1 VNPVVGRLLR
11 DPLERELAPL
21 LRRDIDPRAIVEY
34 GIPAYKR
41 YQLSGQPLLV
51 RRVRKLLSQPAR
63 SRLVQSGDYLR
74 LGTFPETETW
84 RFLDQLWRANLDFRS
99 VDRYHEFSRRIA
111 AGETIVLRSKRRRM
125 SNTSELDAYF
135 ADYVELMR
143 SMSENGYVATGA
155 SDRIMIMID
164 HHGGIM
170 KETKGRHRLA
180 AAQIAGVRSVPVR
193 ISHVHAAWVGAQDGE
208 NQLEKTR
215 QAIERAIEAANGPR
229 DQPASSVR
237 STERASR

>member
-1 VNPVVGRLLR
+1 VSSVWKKLLR
-11 DPLERELAPL
+11 DPLERELASL

-41 YQLSGQPLLV
+41 YQLSRQPLFV
-51 RRVRKLLSQPAR
+51 RRIRKLLSQPAR
-63 SRLVQSGDYLR
+63 SRLIQTGDYLR
-74 LGTFPETETW
+74 LGTFQETETW
-84 RFLDQLWRANLDFRS
+84 RFLDQLWRADLDFRA
-99 VDRYHEFSRRIA
+99 VDRYHEFARRIG

-125 SNTSELDAYF
+125 ANTKELDAYF
-135 ADYVELMR
+135 ADYVDLMR
-143 SMSENGYVATGA
+143 SMSEKGYVATGA

-193 ISHVHAAWVGAQDGE
+193 ISHVHAAWVQAQDGASL
-208 NQLEKTR
+208 LEKTR
-215 QAIERAIEAANGPR
+215 QAIERAIEAANSSR
-229 DQPASSVR
+229 NQPASSAR
-237 STERASR
+237 SSERASR

>member
-1 VNPVVGRLLR
+1 VNPVVRLLR

-51 RRVRKLLSQPAR
+51 RRVRKLLSQTAR

-74 LGTFPETETW
+74 LGTFQETETW

-99 VDRYHEFSRRIA
+99 VDRYREFSRRIA

-125 SNTSELDAYF
+125 SSISELEAYF
-135 ADYVELMR
+135 AEYVDLMR
-143 SMSENGYVATGA
+143 SMSEKGYIATGA

-180 AAQIAGVRSVPVR
+180 AAQIAGVASVPVK
-193 ISHVHAAWVGAQDGE
+193 ISHVHAAWVEAQDGA
-208 NQLEKTR
+208 NRIEKTR
-215 QAIERAIEAANGPR
+215 QAIERAIEAAGGRP

-237 STERASR
+237 STEQASR